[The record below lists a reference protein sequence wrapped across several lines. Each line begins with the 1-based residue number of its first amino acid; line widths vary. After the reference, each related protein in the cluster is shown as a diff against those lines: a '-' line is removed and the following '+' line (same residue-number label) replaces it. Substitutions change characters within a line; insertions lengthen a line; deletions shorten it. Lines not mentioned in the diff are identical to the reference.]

1 MLSLPFG
8 VVETFALRFCS
19 GFSCHIREPSQV
31 DKIVVA
37 HVARLKVFD
46 WAHKMYI
53 GFDVKA
59 RG

>member
-8 VVETFALRFCS
+8 IVKTFALRVCS
-19 GFSCHIREPSQV
+19 DFSCHIREPSQV

-46 WAHKMYI
+46 L
-53 GFDVKA
+53 GS
-59 RG
+59 